1 MAVEEIFAKWVNGM
15 TPDLGALYDGSH
27 GYALSDWKLQQNSLV
42 TGSGA
47 LAVAVPGFHLAGL
60 AADVAFVLNRM
71 GVASY
76 GVGAILGHQAGCGNL
91 LEKADFPAVLS
102 YWAGDEDFKEAMT
115 GKASA
120 SLSSKVGLKLS
131 SKVLGTAAAPQITAQ
146 MLSSSGYLVGQKFA
160 GKAAAKAAAKFGA
173 KFGGKAL
180 AGWVPI
186 LGPVV
191 GGGVNLW
198 LLSSIIDAAE
208 DFYGDKIKLIER
220 LVDD

>member
-1 MAVEEIFAKWVNGM
+1 MGITDVFVDIVNGM
-15 TPDLGALYDGSH
+15 TPDLASLYEGSH
-27 GYALSDWKLQQNSLV
+27 HYVLDDWKLQQNSLV

-47 LAVAVPGFHLAGL
+47 LAVAIPGLHLAGL
-60 AADVAFVLNRM
+60 AADVGFVLNRM

-76 GVGAILGHQAGCGNL
+76 GVGAIRGYDEGLGNI
-91 LEKADFPAVLS
+91 LEDTDFAAVLT
-102 YWAGDEDFKEAMT
+102 YWSGDEDFREAMK

-120 SLSSKVGLKLS
+120 SMTTKLGLKLG
-131 SKVLGTAAAPQITAQ
+131 SKVFAAGAAPHLTAY
-146 MLSSSGYLVGQKFA
+146 MLSSSGYLVGRKFM
-160 GKAAAKAAAKFGA
+160 GKAAAKAAAKFAA

-198 LLSSIIDAAE
+198 LLSSIIDSAQE
-208 DFYGDKIKLIER
+208 FYDDKIALVQSIEG
-220 LVDD
+220 